1 MGIINKLAKESIRQ
15 NMIQQL
21 MDHGIIED
29 NGIPVQDLDYYT
41 LRFLLVRER
50 IRLD

>member
-15 NMIQQL
+15 NMILKL
-21 MDHGIIED
+21 MDHGIFEN
-29 NGIPVQDLDYYT
+29 NGIPVQELDYYT

-50 IRLD
+50 LRLY